1 MCGVLDRMS
10 TIDDALEGL
19 PDDGK
24 DKKNDVIYQPSEL
37 IKSAQ
42 EVLGNYLVN
51 EYFKVNNLGKLE
63 NFLRTLGPFVL
74 QITPTKIPGNDVWKQ
89 KYNQKCSLVGRI
101 DKETWLTCIKTF
113 DEGYL
118 VNTDLAEVPEE
129 GIELISNGSDYLPQ
143 IAALKYI
150 VLGNRE
156 RGDTHPCVIAMGIDP
171 KYRALVA
178 LAIDNEIDKNAFPIV
193 RPVTK
198 NFLLINAPSLEG
210 IAEIAK
216 KFDVKDLKPIIAE
229 INRVL
234 NLYNNIWA
242 DD

>member
-37 IKSAQ
+37 IKGAQ
-42 EVLGNYLVN
+42 EVLGNYLVD
-51 EYFKVNNLGKLE
+51 ECFKDETNLGNFK
-63 NFLRTLGPFVL
+63 NFLRVLGPFVL
-74 QITPTKIPGNDVWKQ
+74 QITPTKIPGKEAYHQ
-89 KYNQKCSLVGRI
+89 KFNQKCSLVGRI

-129 GIELISNGSDYLPQ
+129 GIDLNSDGSIYLPQ
-143 IAALKYI
+143 IAAIKNIILC
-150 VLGNRE
+150 NRE
-156 RGDTHPCVIAMGIDP
+156 IGDTHPYVIAMGIDP

-178 LAIDNEIDKNAFPIV
+178 LAIDNEIKKNALPARRTV
-193 RPVTK
+193 SK
-198 NFLLINAPSLEG
+198 KFLFTNVPSLES

-216 KFDVKDLKPIIAE
+216 KFDVKGLKFVNME

-234 NLYNNIWA
+234 KLY
-242 DD
+242 D